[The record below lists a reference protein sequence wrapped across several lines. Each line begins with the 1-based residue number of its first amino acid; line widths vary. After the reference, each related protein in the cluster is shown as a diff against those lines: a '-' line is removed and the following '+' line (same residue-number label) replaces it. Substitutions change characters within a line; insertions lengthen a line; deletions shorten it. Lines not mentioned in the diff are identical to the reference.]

1 MKNDPLEENN
11 ISKEKPEMTK
21 KMETMLIKIKD
32 HEMFNSEKSK
42 EIMSDEERDR
52 AIMKLRKLGYI

>member
-1 MKNDPLEENN
+1 MGKYILEV
-11 ISKEKPEMTK
+11 SKMTK